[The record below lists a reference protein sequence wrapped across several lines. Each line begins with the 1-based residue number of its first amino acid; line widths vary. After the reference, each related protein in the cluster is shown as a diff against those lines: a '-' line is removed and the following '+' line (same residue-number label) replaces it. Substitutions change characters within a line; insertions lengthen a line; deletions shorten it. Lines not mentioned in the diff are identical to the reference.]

1 MDELIFRSKDRFH
14 WSWYFAALVGVATT
28 ATGARVVH
36 DFGAAGLAWAIGGTA
51 ALAAPSLLLRGRWST
66 VGPSGITFHRP
77 LARRG
82 RTYPWHEIRWLE
94 VYGTGR
100 RFGEFRTLQVH
111 FADGR
116 SRFLDGLVQ
125 DRTHPSP
132 GFDADVR
139 RVRNWWELST
149 DPTGRVRPP
158 KKFLDLPTS
167 RLVGLVALLAVG
179 TALPA
184 AVLHHW

>member
-1 MDELIFRSKDRFH
+1 MDELTFRSKDRLH
-14 WSWYFAALVGVATT
+14 WSWPFAALVGVAAAVAGT
-28 ATGARVVH
+28 RVGR
-36 DFGAAGLAWAIGGTA
+36 DFGAADLAWAIGGTA
-51 ALAAPSLLLRGRWST
+51 ALALPSLLLRERWST
-66 VGPSGITFHRP
+66 VGPAGITFHRP

-94 VYGTGR
+94 VYGTDR

-116 SRFLDGLVQ
+116 SRFLNGLVQ
-125 DRTHPSP
+125 DRTHSSP

-149 DPTGRVRPP
+149 DPAGRVRPA

-167 RLVGLVALLAVG
+167 QLVGLVVLLAVG

-184 AVLHHW
+184 FVLHHW